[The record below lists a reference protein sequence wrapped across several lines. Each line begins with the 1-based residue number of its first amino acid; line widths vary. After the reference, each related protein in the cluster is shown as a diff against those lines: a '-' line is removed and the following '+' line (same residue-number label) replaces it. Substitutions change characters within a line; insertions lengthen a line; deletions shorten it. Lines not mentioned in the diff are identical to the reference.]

1 MPLYEYRCQ
10 RCGVFEKLQ
19 KVSEQT
25 LTVCPTCNGEVERL
39 VSRDIGIAF
48 KGPGFYTTDNKA
60 LKDRARSIN
69 KERQK
74 DNEAILDKDV
84 KSYVK
89 QSEETSRKIQEA

>member
-1 MPLYEYRCQ
+1 MPLYEYRCSS
-10 RCGVFEKLQ
+10 CGVFEKLQ
-19 KVSEQT
+19 KASDET
-25 LTVCPTCNGEVERL
+25 LKVCPTCNREVEKL

-48 KGPGFYTTDNKA
+48 KGPGFYKTDYSA
-60 LKDRARSIN
+60 IKDRARSIN

-89 QSEETSRKIQEA
+89 QSDETTRKIQEA

>member
-1 MPLYEYRCQ
+1 MPLYEYRCE
-10 RCGVFEKLQ
+10 RCGIFEKLQ
-19 KVSEQT
+19 KVSDET
-25 LTVCPTCNGEVERL
+25 LKICPSCAGEVERL

-48 KGPGFYTTDNKA
+48 KGPGFYRTDHNSI
-60 LKDRARSIN
+60 KDRARSIN

-89 QSEETSRKIQEA
+89 QSEETTKKIQEA

>member
-25 LTVCPTCNGEVERL
+25 VTVCPTCNGEVERL

-48 KGPGFYTTDNKA
+48 KGPGFYKTDNKA
-60 LKDRARSIN
+60 LKERARSIN

>member
-1 MPLYEYRCQ
+1 MPIYEYRCQ
-10 RCGVFEKLQ
+10 ECGIFEKMQ
-19 KVSEQT
+19 KISDQP
-25 LTVCPTCNGEVERL
+25 LKNCPTCKGEVERL

-48 KGPGFYTTDNKA
+48 KGPGFYKTDHGT
-60 LKDRARSIN
+60 LKERARSIN

-89 QSEETSRKIQEA
+89 QSEETTKKIQEA